1 MPIEGKI
8 GDRKLLQE
16 MEMEERE
23 KDEAVAA
30 RAKAKTDRVTCPRRG
45 TSRTASASETAQKAK
60 A

>member
-30 RAKAKTDRVTCPRRG
+30 RAKAKRVTCTR
-45 TSRTASASETAQKAK
+45 SASGTAQKAK
-60 A
+60 DCFTQFFTKF